1 MINFVVYKNSW
12 GKWYFLII
20 IIPNHIFIFTILPS
34 SLHVFSLFFN
44 RFNSLNFKWVVEKTN
59 QGMRYWFKN
68 IFKNNSS
75 KIVYLQKGK
84 QFLNILLNKIIFWN
98 HKIPRI
104 YHIQN
109 FKIFL
114 KLENNI
120 ISSQLVPIE
129 SFKSMVVEFSK
140 VI

>member
-1 MINFVVYKNSW
+1 MIFLNHYHPKPHFYFYNSP
-12 GKWYFLII
+12 F
-20 IIPNHIFIFTILPS
+20 FPS
-34 SLHVFSLFFN
+34 FFPFSLTD
-44 RFNSLNFKWVVEKTN
+44 SIALISKWVVEKTN

-120 ISSQLVPIE
+120 ISSQLLPIE

>member
-12 GKWYFLII
+12 DKWYFLII

-34 SLHVFSLFFN
+34 SLRVFSF
-44 RFNSLNFKWVVEKTN
+44 SLTDSIALISNEWLKKQIREWDIDL
-59 QGMRYWFKN
+59 R
-68 IFKNNSS
+68 IFS

-120 ISSQLVPIE
+120 ISSQLLPIE